1 MRNNGQHFTQHTQH
15 THKKKKIEN
24 RVQNRQS
31 KIFFL
36 AENSKVTASGITQ
49 HEKKKKK
56 MARGVLVVVQPI
68 RFFLASTTF
77 GQKEEQVIDL
87 LC

>member
-1 MRNNGQHFTQHTQH
+1 MASISRNTRN
-15 THKKKKIEN
+15 THKKKIEN

-49 HEKKKKK
+49 HEKKKDGERSVGGG
-56 MARGVLVVVQPI
+56 ATYPI
-68 RFFLASTTF
+68 FFSFYHLWAEGGAGHRPS
-77 GQKEEQVIDL
+77 L
-87 LC
+87 LKNF

>member
-1 MRNNGQHFTQHTQH
+1 MINIIIWCRLIIKVKKKKHNEKQWPAFHATHATH
-15 THKKKKIEN
+15 THKKKIEN

-49 HEKKKKK
+49 HEKKK
-56 MARGVLVVVQPI
+56 RWREECWWWCNLSD
-68 RFFLASTTF
+68 FF
-77 GQKEEQVIDL
+77 
-87 LC
+87 